1 MAGPH
6 SRWGIA
12 PTGMG
17 PYDARFYGAFAASSC
32 PDRQTAP
39 IYEPRSRCAWLH
51 ETSLNPNSHSI
62 WRFLLGIG
70 LLLASLGVLAGDRL
84 LERGYLEDPGGRLS
98 WEQVAQAPFQPFTEI
113 LTLGYRPSVYWL
125 KLRLDPGTPGPS
137 GNLVLRL
144 RPNYLDKVT
153 LYDPDFGQLG
163 DTVTGDLY
171 PGTIEPYRSL
181 NLNFLLSRGTQPRN
195 LWLRIDTTSTLL
207 AEVGIHSMAETLA
220 LDKTQEARMVAI
232 ITLLAA
238 LTGWGAFQTWVGRD
252 PLFALFTL
260 KNGFA
265 SLGLYSLSGAY
276 RLYADTAQ
284 TLVSANLFS
293 DLCLPPMVA
302 SGILF
307 DYFLIKRQQPNTWL
321 LWGLLVLSGLPLV
334 YYGLYAMGQRHLPF
348 TLLQWITLI
357 WPLVS
362 VLLDVTIPQQQSR
375 PKHQRS
381 YLTRNHLLL
390 YHGMMVALIVFS
402 FFPQMGFIHAN
413 DWVFNGY
420 LFYYLL
426 SAVTM
431 LALLQ
436 FRLARQNQR
445 RLERRTALI
454 EAEAHREE
462 QARWLALLNHEL
474 RTPLSTLNLVLSLPG
489 QDNELQQDCRDAV
502 RRISQLLE
510 RCQLADQ
517 LEAGRLTLRPEV
529 VDLSDLLSGLMARSP
544 APQRLQLTGPPPGAI
559 TTDRQLLEIILGNLL
574 DNAVKYAAP
583 GTPIEIR
590 IRPDSLGAA
599 RGIEISVHNL
609 PGPVGWPDPS
619 QLFRKYHRAPAA
631 AGQPGSGLGLYLA
644 QQLTRRLHGRLDYC
658 PTASHIRF
666 CLWLPRQDWS

>member
-1 MAGPH
+1 MN
-6 SRWGIA
+6 
-12 PTGMG
+12 PT
-17 PYDARFYGAFAASSC
+17 P
-32 PDRQTAP
+32 
-39 IYEPRSRCAWLH
+39 
-51 ETSLNPNSHSI
+51 HSI

-70 LLLASLGVLAGDRL
+70 LLLASLEVLAGDRL

-98 WEQVAQAPFQPFTEI
+98 WEQVAQAQFQPFTEI

-163 DTVTGDLY
+163 DTVTGDLF
-171 PGTIEPYRSL
+171 PGTHEPYRSL
-181 NLNFLLSRGTQPRN
+181 NLNFLLSQGTQPRN

-238 LTGWGAFQTWVGRD
+238 LTAWGAFQAWIGRD

-265 SLGLYSLSGAY
+265 TLGLYSLSGAY

-307 DYFLIKRQQPNTWL
+307 DWL
-321 LWGLLVLSGLPLV
+321 LIRRQGPNPRMLRALLILAGFPLI
-334 YYGLYAMGQRHLPF
+334 YYALYATGQRHLPF

-362 VLLDVTIPQQQSR
+362 VLLDITIPQQQSR
-375 PKHQRS
+375 SKHQWS

-390 YHGMMVALIVFS
+390 YHGMMVALIVIS

-420 LFYYLL
+420 LFYYPMTTLVML
-426 SAVTM
+426 S
-431 LALLQ
+431 LLQ
-436 FRLARQNQR
+436 YRLARQNRR

-474 RTPLSTLNLVLSLPG
+474 RTPLSTLNLMLSLPG
-489 QDNELQQDCRDAV
+489 QDNQLQQDGRDAV

-517 LEAGRLTLRPEV
+517 LEAGRLTLQPET
-529 VDLSDLLSGLMARSP
+529 VDLSGLLSGLMARSP
-544 APQRLQLTGPPPGAI
+544 APQRLQLTGPSPSAI

-574 DNAVKYAAP
+574 DNAFKYAAL

-590 IRPDSLGAA
+590 IRPDSFGAA
-599 RGIEISVHNL
+599 RGIDISVHNL
-609 PGPVGWPDPS
+609 PGPVGWPEPS

-631 AGQPGSGLGLYLA
+631 ASQPGSGLGLYLA

-658 PTASHIRF
+658 PTVSHIGF

>member
-1 MAGPH
+1 MN
-6 SRWGIA
+6 
-12 PTGMG
+12 
-17 PYDARFYGAFAASSC
+17 
-32 PDRQTAP
+32 P
-39 IYEPRSRCAWLH
+39 IP
-51 ETSLNPNSHSI
+51 HSI

-125 KLRLDPGTPGPS
+125 KLRLDPGTPSPS

-171 PGTIEPYRSL
+171 PGAQEPYRSL
-181 NLNFLLSRGTQPRN
+181 NLNFLLSQGTQPRN

-207 AEVGIHSMAETLA
+207 AEVGIHSVAETLA

-265 SLGLYSLSGAY
+265 TLGLYSLSGAY

-307 DYFLIKRQQPNTWL
+307 DWL
-321 LWGLLVLSGLPLV
+321 LIRRQRPNPRMLRALLILAGFPLI
-334 YYGLYAMGQRHLPF
+334 YYALYAMGQRHLPF

-357 WPLVS
+357 WPLFS

-375 PKHQRS
+375 PRHQRS

-420 LFYYLL
+420 LFYYPMTALAML
-426 SAVTM
+426 S
-431 LALLQ
+431 LLQ
-436 FRLARQNQR
+436 VRLARQNQR

-489 QDNELQQDCRDAV
+489 QDNELQQDGRDAV

-544 APQRLQLTGPPPGAI
+544 APQRLQLTGPSPGAI

-590 IRPDSLGAA
+590 IRPDNLGAA
-599 RGIEISVHNL
+599 RGIDISVHNR

-631 AGQPGSGLGLYLA
+631 AGQPGSGLGLYLS

-658 PTASHIRF
+658 PTVSHIGF